1 MAGVKKLRVNVTVPE
16 GFAPGDTFV
25 IEVEVPSARG
35 RQRTVKPI
43 DEMTQ
48 EELKREI
55 INAGSVLYKAQ
66 KRGADEEIIER
77 NKARLEAAKA
87 LMDEKYPRQARK
99 KGPKGSVILQA
110 DARILTQ
117 DELDHPER
125 YMDDDESYVPDNSEY
140 ADVENAE
147 I

>member
-1 MAGVKKLRVNVTVPE
+1 M
-16 GFAPGDTFV
+16 
-25 IEVEVPSARG
+25 
-35 RQRTVKPI
+35 RTK
-43 DEMTQ
+43 

-66 KRGADEEIIER
+66 KRGADEEVIER

-87 LMDEKYPRQARK
+87 LMNEKYPHQARR
-99 KGPKGSVILQA
+99 KGRKSSTIIQA
-110 DARILTQ
+110 DARVLTQ

-125 YMDDDESYVPDNSEY
+125 YMDDDETYVPDNSEY
-140 ADVENAE
+140 TDVENAE